1 MGNIVAIIL
10 GLCLPVAIFI
20 GLMIHFIYKI
30 VSKEI
35 EPYNKSQIP
44 NDEHKNGKEE

>member
-10 GLCLPVAIFI
+10 GLCLPVAIVL
-20 GLMIHFIYKI
+20 GLMIHYIHKI

-35 EPYNKSQIP
+35 ESYNKSQTP

>member
-10 GLCLPVAIFI
+10 GLCLPVAIVL
-20 GLMIHFIYKI
+20 GLMIHYIHNI

-35 EPYNKSQIP
+35 SNE
-44 NDEHKNGKEE
+44 EHKNDMSQWHTIW

>member
-10 GLCLPVAIFI
+10 GLCLPVAIVL

-30 VSKEI
+30 VSNEI
-35 EPYNKSQIP
+35 SNE
-44 NDEHKNGKEE
+44 EHKNDMSQ

>member
-10 GLCLPVAIFI
+10 GLCLPVAIVL
-20 GLMIHFIYKI
+20 GLMIHYIYNI

-35 EPYNKSQIP
+35 SNE
-44 NDEHKNGKEE
+44 EHKNDTE